1 MLDPVHKRL
10 HCILRDAVSL
20 GMGNAGQSWQKAD
33 ITPDA
38 IKPADGEIL
47 GNLVSF
53 FLECLH
59 TIVRNF
65 VIEADERGIAERSQ
79 KTGDPPFVKRLTA
92 DGALNDP
99 DTFLI

>member
-1 MLDPVHKRL
+1 MLYPFAWAMLD
-10 HCILRDAVSL
+10 SL
-20 GMGNAGQSWQKAD
+20 GRKRISLPMLSNPQMERSWA
-33 ITPDA
+33 
-38 IKPADGEIL
+38 
-47 GNLVSF
+47 F